1 MMQESIRWWPELV
14 VHHNTV
20 HIAWNLQFWGRSSN
34 FILGSEYVISN
45 MSGCFDMKP
54 SGSQRL
60 RAGAAL
66 SCHAAVSGAI
76 FLGCEAPGL
85 DILHGVD
92 HLGTCK
98 TKSYMEKLVFT
109 EGMFIRRQS
118 YHDDYTC
125 IFDRV
130 AMPGSDVMDS

>member
-1 MMQESIRWWPELV
+1 MP
-14 VHHNTV
+14 
-20 HIAWNLQFWGRSSN
+20 
-34 FILGSEYVISN
+34 
-45 MSGCFDMKP
+45 GCFDMKP

-60 RAGAAL
+60 LAGAAL

-85 DILHGVD
+85 DILYGVD

-98 TKSYMEKLVFT
+98 TKSYMEKHVFI
-109 EGMFIRRQS
+109 EDMFIRRQS

-130 AMPGSDVMDS
+130 AMSASDVMDF